1 MDKAGKQ
8 QKTRISAIIEGG
20 ADPTYPAISSCDY
33 MIGYLFEVGP
43 VMGDT
48 MKQAA
53 LSNTEIRAWQDN
65 TGARLTP
72 WEARLLRSLSREY
85 LCASQA
91 AEAPG
96 CPPPWGESDDGKS
109 IRAEELQR
117 KIDAFLN

>member
-20 ADPTYPAISSCDY
+20 ADPTYPPITSCDY
-33 MIGYLFEVGP
+33 MIGYLFEAGP
-43 VMGDT
+43 VMSDT
-48 MKQAA
+48 MGSAP
-53 LSNTEIRAWQDN
+53 LSNMEIRAWQDN
-65 TGARLTP
+65 TGASLTP

-85 LCASQA
+85 LCSSQA
-91 AEAPG
+91 AETPS
-96 CPPPWGESDDGKS
+96 CPPPWGDSDDGKN